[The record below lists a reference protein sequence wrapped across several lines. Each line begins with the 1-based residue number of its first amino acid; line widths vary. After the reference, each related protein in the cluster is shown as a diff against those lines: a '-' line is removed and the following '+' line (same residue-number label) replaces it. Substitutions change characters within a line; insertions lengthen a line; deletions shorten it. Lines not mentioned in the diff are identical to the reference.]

1 MQTVTYRLNRPI
13 KTTVRHGAFE
23 YDNVLDEIA
32 FEPFPD
38 GEAEPNLTLVINCAR
53 AMTGP
58 DGRTAAVEDL
68 LKLRV
73 TEGVKKA
80 ASAAFQLPADAT
92 R

>member
-1 MQTVTYRLNRPI
+1 MQTVIYKLNRPI
-13 KTTVRHGAFE
+13 RTTVRHGEFE

-38 GEAEPNLTLVINCAR
+38 GEAEPNMPLVVNCAR

-58 DGRTAAVEDL
+58 DGAPATVAEL

-80 ASAAFQLPADAT
+80 ASVAFKLPT
-92 R
+92 ETVQ